1 MAFRAALLVFAT
13 LLLPQQ
19 AAQKFGVDLSGR
31 PIVQLAPGNA
41 KAIVLFFAATDC
53 PISNRYIPEIELLNR
68 EFAPQGV
75 AFWWVYPNPTDT
87 ADIVRQ
93 HRQQFNIQGQTAVDT
108 DQRITQMAHAT
119 MTPEVAVFVPASS
132 ELREVYLGRVDDRYI
147 ALGQERAAA
156 TKHDLADAIRAVL
169 NHQPILKPGGPPV
182 GCAIVPLKGQ

>member
-1 MAFRAALLVFAT
+1 
-13 LLLPQQ
+13 
-19 AAQKFGVDLSGR
+19 
-31 PIVQLAPGNA
+31 
-41 KAIVLFFAATDC
+41 
-53 PISNRYIPEIELLNR
+53 
-68 EFAPQGV
+68 
-75 AFWWVYPNPTDT
+75 
-87 ADIVRQ
+87 
-93 HRQQFNIQGQTAVDT
+93 
-108 DQRITQMAHAT
+108 